1 MNKTNARLYDLASYI
16 PFCGTRSPSLANR
29 LAVGRN
35 MFYITLIYGKI
46 QKRRFSKVSLADY
59 SPIIVAMR
67 CLALP

>member
-35 MFYITLIYGKI
+35 MFYIILIYGKI
-46 QKRRFSKVSLADY
+46 QKRRFSKVSL
-59 SPIIVAMR
+59 SPIIR
-67 CLALP
+67 R